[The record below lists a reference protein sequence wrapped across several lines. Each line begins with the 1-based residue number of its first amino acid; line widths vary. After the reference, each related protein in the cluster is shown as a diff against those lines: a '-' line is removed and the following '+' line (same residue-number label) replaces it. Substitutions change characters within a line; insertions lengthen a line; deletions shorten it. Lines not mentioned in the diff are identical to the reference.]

1 MARYKTFQINRGQ
14 NSVNTF
20 IPNPSNFVIAL
31 ALDGLGETT
40 YTLEPDDAGYFPQF
54 VIYSFT
60 ADTFMQF
67 NDPAVVPTVD
77 ITDGTAPVL
86 NPSHRSINKSIES
99 LSFIS
104 ETPSIVTLE
113 FYV

>member
-1 MARYKTFQINRGQ
+1 MPFLINKGQ

-20 IPNPSNFVIAL
+20 IPNPSNFVVAL

-40 YTLEPDDAGYFPQF
+40 YTLEADDAGYFPKF
-54 VIYSFT
+54 VIFSFT
-60 ADTFMQF
+60 ADTFMQI

-86 NPSHRSINKSIES
+86 NPSHRSIGKSIQS
-99 LSFIS
+99 LSFNS
-104 ETPSIVTLE
+104 DTASIVTLE